1 VASVNGLDAGTLTQ
15 DVYACALLLAR

>member
-1 VASVNGLDAGTLTQ
+1 LDAGTLTQ